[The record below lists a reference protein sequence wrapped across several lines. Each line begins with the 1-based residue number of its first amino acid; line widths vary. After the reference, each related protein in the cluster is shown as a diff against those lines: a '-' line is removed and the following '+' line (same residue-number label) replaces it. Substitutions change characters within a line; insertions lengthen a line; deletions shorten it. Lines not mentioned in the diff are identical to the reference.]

1 MKLKN
6 MERVHINVFVSILEH
21 SLGWHHLHH
30 VKKPKQ
36 FADLPH
42 KLELKGSE
50 VIENSDISL
59 ED

>member
-1 MKLKN
+1 
-6 MERVHINVFVSILEH
+6 
-21 SLGWHHLHH
+21 

-50 VIENSDISL
+50 VIENSDMGL